1 MASNI
6 EKSLIEVLTQHQAY
20 LYRTSSY
27 TVNELL
33 KIFNDES
40 ALMLAKLR
48 DLLDELNDSEKVALA
63 GGQYTTT
70 NLKEIRNLISE
81 WFTAINTSLPE
92 AFAVSATALAIYEAN
107 YTAMLYG
114 GKIKQPNGYKLY
126 KAAKKVP
133 LVGGALVD
141 DLLTKLAESARQK
154 VEYAIR
160 DGISSGKTNQEIVQ
174 RIRGTKRLNFED
186 GLLSTSKSDI
196 DRTVRTVRSH
206 VANQAYL
213 NSFSQIGFEYVRLV
227 ATLDGRTSKL
237 CASLDGSV
245 WEINDPA
252 KRIPPLHPNCRSIL
266 VPVEKDGKLVG
277 ERPFVMDERKVKDIP
292 KDERSQLIGQ
302 LDANTTFKEFFKKTD
317 DFFQKEWLGPKRYKL
332 YKDGKFDFEK
342 FFDPEG
348 RLYTLDQLRK
358 LDERIFN
365 ELEIQTREFK

>member
-1 MASNI
+1 MAS
-6 EKSLIEVLTQHQAY
+6 EDKSMLEVLTQHQAY
-20 LYRTSSY
+20 LFRASSQS
-27 TVNELL
+27 VNELL
-33 KIFNDES
+33 TIFNDES

-48 DLLDELNDSEKVALA
+48 DLLDELNDSEKAALA
-63 GGQYTTT
+63 AGLYTTA
-70 NLKEIRNLISE
+70 NLKEIRDLISG
-81 WFTAINTSLPE
+81 WHTSLNSSLPE
-92 AFAVSATALAIYEAN
+92 AFAVSATAMAVYEAN
-107 YTAMLYG
+107 YTAKLYG
-114 GKIKQPNGYKLY
+114 GKIKKPNGEKLY
-126 KAAKKVP
+126 TAAKKVP

-141 DLLTKLAESARQK
+141 DLLSKIAESARQK

-160 DGISSGKTNQEIVQ
+160 EGISSGKTNQEIVQ
-174 RIRGTKRLNFED
+174 RIRGTKRLNYED
-186 GLLSTSKSDI
+186 GLLTSSKTDI

-213 NSFSQIGFEYVRLV
+213 NSLNQIGFEYIRLV

-237 CASLDGSV
+237 CASLDGAV

-252 KRIPPLHPNCRSIL
+252 KRVPPLHPNCRSIL

-277 ERPFVMDERKVKDIP
+277 ERPFVMDERRVKDIP

-332 YKDGKFDFEK
+332 YKEGKFDFAK

-348 RLYTLDQLRK
+348 RLYSLDELRK
-358 LDERIFN
+358 LDERNFN
-365 ELEIQTREFK
+365 ELGI

>member
-20 LYRTSSY
+20 LYRASSQS
-27 TVNELL
+27 VNELL
-33 KIFNDES
+33 IIFNNQS

-48 DLLDELNDSEKVALA
+48 DLLDELNDSEKAALA
-63 GGQYTTT
+63 AGLYTTS
-70 NLKEIRNLISE
+70 NLKDIRDLISG
-81 WFTAINTSLPE
+81 WHTSLTSSLPE
-92 AFAVSATALAIYEAN
+92 AFAVSATAMAVYEAN
-107 YTAMLYG
+107 YTAKLYG
-114 GKIKQPNGYKLY
+114 GKIKKPNGERLFT
-126 KAAKKVP
+126 AAKKIP

-141 DLLTKLAESARQK
+141 DLLSKIAESARQK

-186 GLLSTSKSDI
+186 GLLTSTKSDI

-206 VANQAYL
+206 VANQTYL
-213 NSFSQIGFEYVRLV
+213 DTFKQLGFEYVRLV

-252 KRIPPLHPNCRSIL
+252 KRVPPLHPNCRSIL
-266 VPVEKDGKLVG
+266 VPVEKDGQLVG
-277 ERPFVMDERKVKDIP
+277 ERPFVMDERPVKDIP

-302 LDANTTFKEFFKKTD
+302 LDANTTFKEFFGKTD

-332 YKDGKFDFEK
+332 YKEGKFDFDK

-358 LDERIFN
+358 LDEQKFK
-365 ELEIQTREFK
+365 ELGL

>member
-20 LYRTSSY
+20 LYRASSQS
-27 TVNELL
+27 VNELL
-33 KIFNDES
+33 TIFNDES

-48 DLLDELNDSEKVALA
+48 DLLDELNDSERLALA
-63 GGQYTTT
+63 GGQYTTV
-70 NLKEIRNLISE
+70 NLKEVRDLISQ
-81 WFTAINTSLPE
+81 WFAVISTSIPE
-92 AFAVSATALAIYEAN
+92 AFAVSATALAVYEAN
-107 YTAMLYG
+107 YTAKLYG
-114 GKIKQPNGYKLY
+114 SKIKKPNGEKLY
-126 KAAKKVP
+126 STAKKSP

-141 DLLTKLAESARQK
+141 DLLSKIADTARQK

-174 RIRGTKRLNFED
+174 RIRGTKRLNYED
-186 GLLSTSKSDI
+186 GILSSSKSDI

-206 VANQAYL
+206 VANQSYM
-213 NSFSQIGFEYVRLV
+213 NSFNQIGFEYVRLV

-252 KRIPPLHPNCRSIL
+252 KRVPPLHPNCRSIL
-266 VPVEKDGKLVG
+266 VPVEKDGRLVG
-277 ERPFVMDERKVKDIP
+277 ERPFVMDERRVKDIP

-302 LDANTTFKEFFKKTD
+302 MDANTTFREFFKKTD
-317 DFFQKEWLGPKRYKL
+317 DFFQKEWLGPKRFKL
-332 YKDGKFDFEK
+332 FKEGKFDFDK

-358 LDERIFN
+358 LDEQRFK
-365 ELEIQTREFK
+365 ELGL

>member
-1 MASNI
+1 MAS
-6 EKSLIEVLTQHQAY
+6 EDKSLLEVLTQHQAY
-20 LYRTSSY
+20 LFRASSQS
-27 TVNELL
+27 VNELL
-33 KIFNDES
+33 TIFKDES

-48 DLLDELNDSEKVALA
+48 DLLDELNDSEKAALA
-63 GGQYTTT
+63 AGLYTTA
-70 NLKEIRNLISE
+70 NLKEIRDLISS
-81 WFTAINTSLPE
+81 WHTSLTSSLPE
-92 AFAVSATALAIYEAN
+92 AFAVSAAAMAVYEAN
-107 YTAMLYG
+107 YTAKLYG
-114 GKIKQPNGYKLY
+114 GKIKKPNGEKLFT
-126 KAAKKVP
+126 AAKKVP

-141 DLLTKLAESARQK
+141 DLLSKIAESARQK

-186 GLLSTSKSDI
+186 GLLTSSKADI

-213 NSFSQIGFEYVRLV
+213 NSFKQIGFEYVRLV

-237 CASLDGSV
+237 CASLDGAV

-252 KRIPPLHPNCRSIL
+252 KRVPPLHPNCRSIL
-266 VPVEKDGKLVG
+266 VPVEKDGLLVG
-277 ERPFVMDERKVKDIP
+277 ERPFVMDERRVKDIP

-317 DFFQKEWLGPKRYKL
+317 NFFQKEWLGPKRYKL
-332 YKDGKFDFEK
+332 YKEGKFDFDK

-348 RLYTLDQLRK
+348 RLYSLDELRN
-358 LDERIFN
+358 LDERNFN
-365 ELEIQTREFK
+365 ELGI